1 MEEKI
6 NIRLEKPSDF
16 LQVEN
21 ITREAFWN
29 VYRPGCVEHWILHNL
44 RKEAYFVKELDYVL
58 EVNKSM
64 IAHIAYAK
72 GYITTSNGIKREIL
86 LFGPVSVLPSYQKKG
101 YGESLINFTIQKA
114 KQLGYP
120 AIVITGNP
128 AYYKKFG
135 FESAS
140 KYEIYY
146 EGMNQQEEF
155 PFFMIK
161 VLDKSKIEDLKGVYT
176 DPPCYQIVEEAVEAF
191 DKQFPY
197 KVKAIRTGQLN

>member
-1 MEEKI
+1 MRNAQE
-6 NIRLEKPSDF
+6 
-16 LQVEN
+16 
-21 ITREAFWN
+21 
-29 VYRPGCVEHWILHNL
+29 
-44 RKEAYFVKELDYVL
+44 
-58 EVNKSM
+58 
-64 IAHIAYAK
+64 
-72 GYITTSNGIKREIL
+72 
-86 LFGPVSVLPSYQKKG
+86 KG

-161 VLDKSKIEDLKGVYT
+161 VLDESKIEDLKGVYT
-176 DPPCYQIVEEAVEAF
+176 DPPCYQIIEEAVEAF

-197 KVKAIRTGQLN
+197 KVKEIRAGQLN